1 MYNDK
6 QATLGRFKSNYQEK
20 LSEAIKKRLVL
31 ENDEVLDCRL
41 SHFAN
46 KVIEVASQMCYNID
60 DLLTVCPDL
69 SIPIVV
75 DYHHDWINVRY
86 VLLARALN

>member
-6 QATLGRFKSNYQEK
+6 QATLRRFKANYQEK
-20 LSEAIKKRLVL
+20 LSEAIKRRIVL
-31 ENDEVLDCRL
+31 ENDEVLDYRY
-41 SHFAN
+41 HIFAN
-46 KVIEVASQMCYNID
+46 QVIEVTSQMCYNID

-69 SIPIVV
+69 DIPIVV

-86 VLLARALN
+86 FLLVPTLI